1 MQRLKHAK
9 RCGACLLATLILLF
23 PFAGNIAAE
32 AQIIY
37 RYASKTGPA
46 RIALTFDDGPHPR
59 YTPLILDILEEF
71 EIKATF
77 FAVGSNVEAYSEL
90 VKRIAAEGH
99 ELGNHTYYHNHMA
112 KMSLEELT
120 QDINR
125 CNDAIEKI
133 TGKRPRY
140 FRPPEGVCTK
150 NVQEICSATNTT
162 IVMWSVDTR
171 DWAHT
176 PIEEIFQNVRRNTQ
190 NGSIILMHDFIGK
203 NSPTPR
209 ALRQIIPMLLELG
222 YEFVTVSQ
230 LLEGG

>member
-1 MQRLKHAK
+1 MRRLMRAA
-9 RCGACLLATLILLF
+9 RCVASLLTAWLLSLSF
-23 PFAGNIAAE
+23 CVNIGAE

-37 RYASKTGPA
+37 RYASKAGPA

-59 YTPLILDILEEF
+59 YTPLILDILAEF
-71 EIKATF
+71 EVQATF
-77 FAVGSNVEAYSEL
+77 FAVGSNVEAYPEL

-99 ELGNHTYYHNHMA
+99 ELGNHTYHHNHVS
-112 KMSLEELT
+112 KMSMEELT
-120 QDINR
+120 KDINR

-133 TGKRPRY
+133 TGERPRY
-140 FRPPEGVCTK
+140 FRPPEGVCSK
-150 NVQEICSATNTT
+150 SVQEICGATNTT

-176 PIEEIFQNVRRNTQ
+176 PIGEIFQNVRRNTK

-203 NSPTPR
+203 NSPTPE

>member
-1 MQRLKHAK
+1 MRRLKITV
-9 RCGACLLATLILLF
+9 RYLACLLAAWVVLLSF
-23 PFAGNIAAE
+23 SLNIGAE

-37 RYASKTGPA
+37 RYASKTGAA

-77 FAVGSNVEAYSEL
+77 FAVGSNVEAYPEL
-90 VKRIAAEGH
+90 VKRIATEGH
-99 ELGNHTYYHNHMA
+99 ELGNHTYQHNHVA
-112 KMSLEELT
+112 KMSMEDLT
-120 QDINR
+120 NDINL
-125 CNDAIEKI
+125 CNDAIERI
-133 TGKRPRY
+133 TGNRPRY
-140 FRPPEGVCTK
+140 FRPPEGVCTN

-176 PIEEIFQNVRRNTQ
+176 PISEIFQNVRRNTQ

-203 NSPTPR
+203 NSPTPQ

>member
-1 MQRLKHAK
+1 MQGLKRVK
-9 RCGACLLATLILLF
+9 RCVAFLLVAWALLLSF
-23 PFAGNIAAE
+23 GINIAAE

-77 FAVGSNVEAYSEL
+77 FAVGSNVEAYPEL
-90 VKRIAAEGH
+90 VKRIAREGH
-99 ELGNHTYYHNHMA
+99 ELGNHTFHHNHVA
-112 KMSLEELT
+112 KMSLEDLT

-133 TGKRPRY
+133 TGNRPRY

-150 NVQEICSATNTT
+150 SVQEICSATDTT

-171 DWAHT
+171 DWAHP
-176 PIEEIFQNVRRNTQ
+176 PIAEIFQNVRRNTQ

-203 NSPTPR
+203 NSPTPE

>member
-1 MQRLKHAK
+1 MRRLNRAA
-9 RCGACLLATLILLF
+9 RYICCLFAAYILF
-23 PFAGNIAAE
+23 FSFCINIAAE

-46 RIALTFDDGPHPR
+46 RIALTFDDGPHPK

-71 EIKATF
+71 EIHATF
-77 FAVGSNVEAYSEL
+77 FAVGSNVEAYPDL
-90 VKRIAAEGH
+90 VKRIAKEGH
-99 ELGNHTYYHNHMA
+99 ELGNHTYHHNHMA
-112 KMSLEELT
+112 KMSLEDLT

-133 TGKRPRY
+133 TGSRPRY

-176 PIEEIFQNVRRNTQ
+176 PISEIFQNVRRNTK

-203 NSPTPR
+203 NSPTPQ